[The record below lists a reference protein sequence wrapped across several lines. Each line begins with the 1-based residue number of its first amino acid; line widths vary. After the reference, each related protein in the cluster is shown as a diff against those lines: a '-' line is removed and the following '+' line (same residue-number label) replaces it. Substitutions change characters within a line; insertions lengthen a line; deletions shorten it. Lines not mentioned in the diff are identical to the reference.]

1 MIKFNE
7 RFSFEREPLCWVL
20 YERKK
25 GKARTTKE
33 DIITTKETY
42 HASLEQVCRS
52 IIDKTAGDARDA
64 VELRKLIRSVAG
76 ELEALIKGLVEPVKV
91 EPKVKSGRRKKDD
104 KGGSDERSAAA

>member
-20 YERKK
+20 YERKH
-25 GKARTTKE
+25 GKAKKTKE

-52 IIDKTAGDARDA
+52 IIDKTAGDAQD
-64 VELRKLIRSVAG
+64 VLELRKLIRSVAG
-76 ELEALIKGLVEPVKV
+76 ELEKLIKSLGDPVKV
-91 EPKVKSGRRKKDD
+91 EPKMKKARRKKDD
-104 KGGSDERSAAA
+104 QSGSDERSAAA